1 MGRCWLSIS
10 CYKSS
15 KFELKM
21 LFNKFIL
28 SFFLF
33 LFIFSNN
40 LIANQITPLK
50 VEQIADGIY
59 VHIGKHENFYEENN
73 IGDIAN
79 IGFIIGDDSIA
90 VIDTGGSH
98 QIGESLKLAIKQI
111 SKKPIK
117 YVINTHGHQDHIFG
131 NTAFLSEGV
140 TIYGHYNLKKFL
152 KERGSQYVRQITEA
166 GDKVKGTSIIFPH
179 KIIAETSAD
188 ETKKLSNEI
197 IIDLGNRKLLL
208 VSHPTSHTY
217 SDATIYDLKT
227 KTFFVGDLVQDER
240 LPTMDGLTKEWIK
253 LLNEID
259 KVDYKIMVPG
269 HGKIQKDNS
278 ALIKTKTYL
287 QVLYDDVI
295 NAIKNDVPAE
305 KVIEIAAKSEKDK
318 WLLFDRV
325 NPGNVVRTFMRYEW
339 EY

>member
-1 MGRCWLSIS
+1 MF
-10 CYKSS
+10 YKIIIKST
-15 KFELKM
+15 
-21 LFNKFIL
+21 LFFFIL
-28 SFFLF
+28 L
-33 LFIFSNN
+33 LN
-40 LIANQITPLK
+40 LNANEIKSLK
-50 VEQIADGIY
+50 LEEIADGIY
-59 VHIGKHENFYEENN
+59 VHIGKHENFYEEEN

-98 QIGESLKLAIKQI
+98 QIVEALRLAIKKI

-131 NTAFLSEGV
+131 NTAFVSEGA

-179 KIIAETSAD
+179 KIIATTSSD
-188 ETKKLSNEI
+188 ETKKISDEI
-197 IIDLGNRKLLL
+197 TIDLGNRKLLL
-208 VSHPTSHTY
+208 TSHPTSHTY
-217 SDATIYDLKT
+217 ADATVYDFKT

-240 LPTMDGLTKEWIK
+240 TPTMDGLTKEWIK
-253 LLNEID
+253 LLSKID

-269 HGKIQKDNS
+269 HGNIQTDNS
-278 ALIKTKTYL
+278 ALKKTQKYL

-295 NAIKNDVPAE
+295 DALKKDISAE
-305 KVIEIAAKSEKDK
+305 KVIEIAAESEKIIGFY
-318 WLLFDRV
+318 LI
-325 NPGNVVRTFMRYEW
+325 E
-339 EY
+339 

>member
-1 MGRCWLSIS
+1 MIYKNILRTIFLVLIFFKFSIADEI
-10 CYKSS
+10 K
-15 KFELKM
+15 
-21 LFNKFIL
+21 
-28 SFFLF
+28 
-33 LFIFSNN
+33 
-40 LIANQITPLK
+40 PLK
-50 VEQIADGIY
+50 VEQIADGVY
-59 VHIGKHENFYEENN
+59 VHIGKHENFYEGNN
-73 IGDIAN
+73 AGDIAN

-98 QIGESLKLAIKQI
+98 QIGEALRLAIKKI
-111 SKKPIK
+111 SNKPIK

-131 NTAFLSEGV
+131 NTAFISEGA

-188 ETKKLSNEI
+188 ETKKISNEI
-197 IIDLGNRKLLL
+197 MLDLGNRKLLL

-217 SDATIYDLKT
+217 SDATVYDLKT

-240 LPTMDGLTKEWIK
+240 TPTMDGLTKEWIK
-253 LLNEID
+253 LLDKIE
-259 KVDYKIMVPG
+259 KVDFKIMVPG
-269 HGKIQKDNS
+269 HGKIQTDNS
-278 ALIKTKTYL
+278 ALKKTKTYL

-295 NAIKNDVPAE
+295 DALKKDVPAE
-305 KVIEIAAKSEKDK
+305 KVVEIAAESEKDK
-318 WLLFDRV
+318 WVLFDRV